1 MPASKAQRAAT
12 AARRA
17 QAISLR
23 LAGVDYETIA
33 AKLGYASR
41 AAAYV
46 DIDRALA
53 ANKAEEDA
61 AKETLREV
69 EAMRLDRLQAAVWS
83 DATKGDTR
91 SVDSALKIIAQRC
104 RLLGLD
110 APTRTRIEIVDED
123 VARMLV
129 DQLEADFAR
138 LTADIDEAP
147 GT

>member
-1 MPASKAQRAAT
+1 MPASKAQSAAT

-17 QAISLR
+17 QAIKLK

-33 AKLGYASR
+33 EKLGYASR
-41 AAAYV
+41 GAACT
-46 DIDRALA
+46 DIDRALQ
-53 ANKAEEDA
+53 ANRAEENA
-61 AKETLREV
+61 VKEVLREV
-69 EAMRLDRLQAAVWS
+69 EALRLDRLQAAVWN
-83 DATKGDTR
+83 DALKGDPR
-91 SVDSALKIIAQRC
+91 AIDAALKISAQRC

-123 VARMLV
+123 VARLLV

-138 LTADIDEAP
+138 LTADIETP

>member
-110 APTRTRIEIVDED
+110 APTRTRIEIIDED
-123 VARMLV
+123 VARLLV

-138 LTADIDEAP
+138 LTADLEPPAA
-147 GT
+147 